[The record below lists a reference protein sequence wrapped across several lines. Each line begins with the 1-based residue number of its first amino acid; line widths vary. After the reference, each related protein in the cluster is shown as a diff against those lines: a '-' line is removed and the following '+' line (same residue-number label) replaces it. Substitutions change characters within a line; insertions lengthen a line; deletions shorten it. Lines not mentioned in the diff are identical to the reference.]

1 MARRRC
7 VYWSN
12 TQRIRIRLRGV
23 IIQTCDTYGGHEK
36 KPRAPLRQAD
46 VTAASSTC
54 GAMPRALRRPLNAPL
69 RMSTRMCGA
78 GAVSYHPT
86 RPTRE
91 PRRAPW
97 PLQSS
102 AGCRSNPPGRGDLTG
117 TQFTLHHGPHDG
129 RPGFL
134 VLTGPCKFCTEWAGL
149 RLISPTRHLRLPK
162 GRPIL
167 FGFWCW
173 WALSNLERRGRVC
186 V

>member
-1 MARRRC
+1 MARRRFVC
-7 VYWSN
+7 RYY

-36 KPRAPLRQAD
+36 KPRAPLRQSD
-46 VTAASSTC
+46 VIAASSTC

-78 GAVSYHPT
+78 AAGSYHPT

-102 AGCRSNPPGRGDLTG
+102 AGCRSNPPAQGDPTC
-117 TQFTLHHGPHDG
+117 THTPHKKLAQKTVH
-129 RPGFL
+129 REREVSSTRKRSL
-134 VLTGPCKFCTEWAGL
+134 VLRREASRTVFL
-149 RLISPTRHLRLPK
+149 FPK
-162 GRPIL
+162 RRAPARRRM
-167 FGFWCW
+167 GF
-173 WALSNLERRGRVC
+173 
-186 V
+186 

>member
-1 MARRRC
+1 MAHVIF
-7 VYWSN
+7 VYTWY

-36 KPRAPLRQAD
+36 KPRAPLRQSD

-78 GAVSYHPT
+78 AAGSYRPT
-86 RPTRE
+86 QPTRE

-102 AGCRSNPPGRGDLTG
+102 AGCRSNPPAQGDPTCTRKKRYVG
-117 TQFTLHHGPHDG
+117 SSAGARSKTTTWGVRYHTCAGIS
-129 RPGFL
+129 RSARFL
-134 VLTGPCKFCTEWAGL
+134 YCRQYG
-149 RLISPTRHLRLPK
+149 
-162 GRPIL
+162 
-167 FGFWCW
+167 
-173 WALSNLERRGRVC
+173 
-186 V
+186 

>member
-1 MARRRC
+1 MR
-7 VYWSN
+7 Y
-12 TQRIRIRLRGV
+12 LRGAR
-23 IIQTCDTYGGHEK
+23 K

-78 GAVSYHPT
+78 AAGSYRPT

-102 AGCRSNPPGRGDLTG
+102 AGCRSNPPARGDPMCTRMHGRHYHYHYDYHYTTTSRRWGQRRPATRAARHTARASRSRGGEAAVGPRRLQRRRRRTKTLTNQAAHRRDG
-117 TQFTLHHGPHDG
+117 ISGRATFMQVLRRDAPCQPH
-129 RPGFL
+129 
-134 VLTGPCKFCTEWAGL
+134 
-149 RLISPTRHLRLPK
+149 
-162 GRPIL
+162 
-167 FGFWCW
+167 
-173 WALSNLERRGRVC
+173 
-186 V
+186 

>member
-1 MARRRC
+1 MRVEREMARVIFVC
-7 VYWSN
+7 TWY

-36 KPRAPLRQAD
+36 KPRAPLRQSD

-102 AGCRSNPPGRGDLTG
+102 AGCRSNPPARGDPKFTPCFRARVG
-117 TQFTLHHGPHDG
+117 TPKKSSTQGLA
-129 RPGFL
+129 
-134 VLTGPCKFCTEWAGL
+134 CINETEL
-149 RLISPTRHLRLPK
+149 RLCLAEIRPTGSQEK
-162 GRPIL
+162 T
-167 FGFWCW
+167 FY
-173 WALSNLERRGRVC
+173 
-186 V
+186 

>member
-1 MARRRC
+1 MLRVEREMARRRFVC
-7 VYWSN
+7 SYY

-36 KPRAPLRQAD
+36 KPRAPLRQSD

-78 GAVSYHPT
+78 AAGSYRPT
-86 RPTRE
+86 QPTRE

-102 AGCRSNPPGRGDLTG
+102 AGCRSNPPARGDRKRLYSSKTAP
-117 TQFTLHHGPHDG
+117 GPT
-129 RPGFL
+129 
-134 VLTGPCKFCTEWAGL
+134 VT
-149 RLISPTRHLRLPK
+149 HLRR
-162 GRPIL
+162 RPWHVLKIYGCRL
-167 FGFWCW
+167 
-173 WALSNLERRGRVC
+173 RP
-186 V
+186 